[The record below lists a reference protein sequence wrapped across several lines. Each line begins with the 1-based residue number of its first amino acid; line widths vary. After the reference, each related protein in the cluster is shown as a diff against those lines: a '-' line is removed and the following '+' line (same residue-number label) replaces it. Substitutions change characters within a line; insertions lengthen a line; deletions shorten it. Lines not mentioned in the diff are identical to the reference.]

1 MLDNMEYGGG
11 GGAFPPFADPGPLFC
26 VASKQNRRCTTGSF
40 GSVRLSVKLSIL
52 DTRRRK
58 RVTAVHLLRHRP
70 SWYPS
75 LETATSQTQAEPL
88 IVFCAGVT
96 KKQLDEVMLT
106 LDKNGDGE
114 IKFDEFAEW

>member
-1 MLDNMEYGGG
+1 M
-11 GGAFPPFADPGPLFC
+11 
-26 VASKQNRRCTTGSF
+26 
-40 GSVRLSVKLSIL
+40 
-52 DTRRRK
+52 
-58 RVTAVHLLRHRP
+58 
-70 SWYPS
+70 
-75 LETATSQTQAEPL
+75 

>member
-1 MLDNMEYGGG
+1 M
-11 GGAFPPFADPGPLFC
+11 GAAAVRLRPSQIQAFSSLAYLGTGRIG
-26 VASKQNRRCTTGSF
+26 VALT

-52 DTRRRK
+52 DTRRR
-58 RVTAVHLLRHRP
+58 RRATALHLLRHRP

-75 LETATSQTQAEPL
+75 FETATRSSRAKADPL
-88 IVFCAGVT
+88 IVVYAGVT

>member
-1 MLDNMEYGGG
+1 M
-11 GGAFPPFADPGPLFC
+11 AVRFPPSQIQAPSFAWHPNRIG
-26 VASKQNRRCTTGSF
+26 VARLAHLAL
-40 GSVRLSVKLSIL
+40 RLSVKLSIL

-75 LETATSQTQAEPL
+75 LETAPSQTQTDPL
-88 IVFCAGVT
+88 IVVYAGVT

>member
-1 MLDNMEYGGG
+1 M
-11 GGAFPPFADPGPLFC
+11 AVRFPPSQIQAPSFAWHPNRIG
-26 VASKQNRRCTTGSF
+26 VARLAHLAL
-40 GSVRLSVKLSIL
+40 RLSVKLSIL

-70 SWYPS
+70 SWYSS
-75 LETATSQTQAEPL
+75 LETATSQTQADPL

>member
-1 MLDNMEYGGG
+1 M
-11 GGAFPPFADPGPLFC
+11 GAAAVRLRPSQIKTSLVWHTGRIG
-26 VASKQNRRCTTGSF
+26 VALI

-52 DTRRRK
+52 DTRRR
-58 RVTAVHLLRHRP
+58 RRATALHLLRHRP

-75 LETATSQTQAEPL
+75 FETATRSSRAKADPL
-88 IVFCAGVT
+88 IVVYAGVT

>member
-1 MLDNMEYGGG
+1 MRFRPSQIQ
-11 GGAFPPFADPGPLFC
+11 APSFAWHPNRIG
-26 VASKQNRRCTTGSF
+26 VARLAHLAL
-40 GSVRLSVKLSIL
+40 RLSVKLSIL
-52 DTRRRK
+52 DTRRR
-58 RVTAVHLLRHRP
+58 RRATALHLLRHRP

-75 LETATSQTQAEPL
+75 FETATRSSRAKADPL
-88 IVFCAGVT
+88 IVVYAGVT